1 MHAPHD
7 SAGSDS
13 PSKRRRLTIGRAP
26 RTRSV
31 LLATGL
37 LVVAISPFA
46 VAATGDS
53 LREGR
58 RNGTTVNETEIVSNI
73 KASTALKGGY
83 STRQS
88 NLSDSGGGAIYGCRS
103 QAGGSRATPTP
114 QNPCIRS
121 NNLSR
126 GLAFEFNSS
135 LGDVVGSITAGAGG
149 DTKKPFT
156 TNATGVATGLNADRV
171 DNLDASGIVAVARI
185 KTGLDADTL
194 DGKDSTDFQSQT
206 KFAQVGATGTVGE
219 TRGTLGTNPVTHVA
233 TADPY
238 VVAFA
243 GDLSKCVASAT
254 ITGTTFGE
262 IVVASPVVTSGN
274 TTFSVKTA
282 DAAGAIAERAFNLTV
297 TC

>member
-1 MHAPHD
+1 MHAPEEN
-7 SAGSDS
+7 SESG
-13 PSKRRRLTIGRAP
+13 RRGRRLVIGRAP

-37 LVVAISPFA
+37 LVVGIAPFGI
-46 VAATGDS
+46 AATGDS

-73 KASTALKGGY
+73 KSTTALKGGY

-114 QNPCIRS
+114 QNPCIRA

-126 GLAFEFNSS
+126 GLAFEFNAAI
-135 LGDVVGSITAGAGG
+135 GDVVGSITAGAGG

-171 DNLDASGIVAVARI
+171 DNLDAAGIVATARV

-194 DGKDSTDFQSQT
+194 DGLDSNDLRPR
-206 KFAQVGATGTVGE
+206 FAQIHSD
-219 TRGTLGTNPVTHVA
+219 GTLGESRGLITSNPVVH
-233 TADPY
+233 TAGTDTDY
-238 VVAFA
+238 LVTFA
-243 GDLSKCVASAT
+243 GDLTKCAVSAT
-254 ITGTTFGE
+254 LTGVNFGE
-262 IVVASPVVTSGN
+262 IVADPTLVSGN
-274 TTFSVKTA
+274 TIVTVKTA
-282 DAAGAIAERAFNLTV
+282 DSTGTQKERRFDVALH
-297 TC
+297 C